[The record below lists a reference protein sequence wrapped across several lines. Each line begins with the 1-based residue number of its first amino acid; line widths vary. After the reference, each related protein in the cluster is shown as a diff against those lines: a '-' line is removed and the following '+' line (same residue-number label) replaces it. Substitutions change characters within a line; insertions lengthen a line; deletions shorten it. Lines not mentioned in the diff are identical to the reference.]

1 MFKKMIL
8 VQCLLCISLFSNTAF
23 KKEIFTFKNR
33 VLKTAIWYP
42 TFVKKKEVF
51 ASNSVFKGFE
61 ASKESAIKNQK
72 FPLVIFAHGTSG
84 NWRNLSWLANDL
96 AKNNIVMAAN
106 HPGYTSRDSNPK
118 SVLKVWNQA
127 KDVSFLITQVL
138 NSKFKNN
145 IDKDKIYV
153 LGFSL
158 GGYTSLALS
167 GAKLDMSTYKEFCAK
182 YNDKACE
189 YFKDATSIINK
200 EYLTESSQNL
210 RDKRIKKIIA
220 FAPGLMQSL
229 TNESLKNIRIP
240 TLIIGAQYDH
250 NVPVETVI
258 KAKFSSFSKSMIY
271 KELKDAT
278 HFSFMQECTKNALPI
293 LKEENAE
300 FVCIDGKDRK
310 RVDIHEEIKI
320 MVNDFLESSLN

>member
-1 MFKKMIL
+1 MLIKMIL
-8 VQCLLCISLFSNTAF
+8 LQSLLCVSLFATTAF
-23 KKEIFTFKNR
+23 EKEIYTFGHR

-42 TFVKKKEVF
+42 TFETKKEVF
-51 ASNSVFKGFE
+51 ASNAVFKGFE
-61 ASKESAIKNQK
+61 PSSNSAIKDEK
-72 FPLVIFAHGTSG
+72 FPLIIFAHGTSG

-96 AKNNIVMAAN
+96 AKNNIALASN

-118 SVLKVWNQA
+118 SVLRVWKQA
-127 KDVSFLITQVL
+127 KDVSFLITQAL

-167 GAKLDMSTYKEFCAK
+167 GAILDMSTYKVFCAK

-189 YFKDATSIINK
+189 YFNDATSIINK
-200 EYLTESSQNL
+200 DYLKKSSQDL
-210 RDKRIKKIIA
+210 SDKRINKIIA
-220 FAPGLMQSL
+220 FAPGLMQSF
-229 TNESLKNIRIP
+229 TNESLKNISIP
-240 TLIIGAQYDH
+240 ALIIGAQYDH

-258 KAKFSSFSKSMIY
+258 KAKFSSFSKTMIY

-293 LKEENAE
+293 LKEENVE

-310 RVDIHEEIKI
+310 RVDIHKEIKI
-320 MVNDFLESSLN
+320 MVNDFLR

>member
-1 MFKKMIL
+1 MLMKMIL
-8 VQCLLCISLFSNTAF
+8 LQSLLCVSLFATTAF
-23 KKEIFTFKNR
+23 EKEIYTFGNR

-42 TFVKKKEVF
+42 TFETKKEVF
-51 ASNSVFKGFE
+51 ASNAVFKGFE
-61 ASKESAIKNQK
+61 ACNKSAIKDEK
-72 FPLVIFAHGTSG
+72 FPLIIFAHGTSG

-118 SVLKVWNQA
+118 SVLRVWKQA
-127 KDVSFLITQVL
+127 KDVSFLITQAL

-158 GGYTSLALS
+158 GGYTALALS

-200 EYLTESSQNL
+200 DYLKKSSQNL

-220 FAPGLMQSL
+220 FAPGLMQAL
-229 TNESLKNIRIP
+229 TNESLKNISIP
-240 TLIIGAQYDH
+240 SLIIGAQYDH

-258 KAKFSSFSKSMIY
+258 KTKFTSFSKTMIY
-271 KELKDAT
+271 RELKDAT

-300 FVCIDGKDRK
+300 FVCIDGKTRK
-310 RVDIHEEIKI
+310 RVDIHREIKI
-320 MVNDFLESSLN
+320 LVKDFLK